1 MMPSIGELIGGQIS
15 VKAIRDVRFEDLL
28 GREEVRLDADL
39 ISQSYQDKR

>member
-28 GREEVRLDADL
+28 GREEVQLDADL
-39 ISQSYQDKR
+39 IRQSYPQR